1 MDSRPHNKLHIYFLP
16 MMAQGHLLPM
26 VDMARLFARRGVKAT
41 LILTPVNA
49 TLVSKT
55 INRDRELGLEI
66 TIRLISFP
74 SAEVGLPE
82 GIENGSSITSP
93 EMNQKMLK
101 VTELLQQPFENLLE
115 EDSPDCLVAAVF
127 FPWASEVATKR
138 GIPRLIFHGTGAYAL
153 SVYRKLCQHKPYKNV
168 ESDSE
173 VFVVPGLPNKITMT
187 RRQLPDHIR
196 DGTESHLTKLIE
208 KVMEAEVTSYG
219 VVINSFHE
227 LEPAYSEHYSKAIG
241 RKVWHVGPVSLCN
254 RDNEDKTHRGSTTSI
269 NEHECLTW
277 LDSKEPNSVLYVCF
291 GSLSYFSNVQLLEI
305 AMGLENSGQ
314 EFIWVV
320 RKEKKTK
327 EEEDKEK
334 WLPEGFEKR
343 LEGKGFIIRGWAPQV
358 LILDHE
364 AVGGFMT
371 HCGWNSMLEGV
382 TAGVPLVAWPLFA
395 EQFYNEKLV
404 TDVLRVGVGVGAQEW
419 CRWPEES
426 KVYVKR
432 EDIEKAVVQLMLLE
446 IAMGLE
452 NSGQEFKWVVRKEKK
467 KEEENR
473 EEWLPGRL
481 VTDILR
487 VGIGIGAQ
495 EWCRWPE
502 EGKIYV
508 KREDI
513 EKAVVQLMVC
523 EEAEGI
529 RSRARAL
536 GEMAK
541 KAVEKGGSSY
551 NYLSALLEELELKT
565 N

>member
-16 MMAQGHLLPM
+16 MMAQGHMLPM
-26 VDMARLFARRGVKAT
+26 VDMARLFVRRGVKAT

-55 INRDRELGLEI
+55 IDRDREFGFET
-66 TIRLISFP
+66 TIRLINFP

-82 GIENGSSITSP
+82 GIENQSSITSP
-93 EMNQKMLK
+93 EMSQKMLK
-101 VTELLQQPFENLLE
+101 ATELLQQPFENLLE

-153 SVYRKLCQHKPYKNV
+153 SIYRELSQHKPYKNV
-168 ESDSE
+168 KSDSE
-173 VFVVPGLPNKITMT
+173 VFVVPGLPNKITLT

-227 LEPAYSEHYSKAIG
+227 LEPAYSEHYSKATG

-254 RDNEDKTHRGSTTSI
+254 RDNEDKTHRGSTISI

-327 EEEDKEK
+327 EEEDREE

-371 HCGWNSMLEGV
+371 HCGWNSMLEGM

-432 EDIEKAVVQLMLLE
+432 EDIEKAVVH
-446 IAMGLE
+446 
-452 NSGQEFKWVVRKEKK
+452 
-467 KEEENR
+467 
-473 EEWLPGRL
+473 
-481 VTDILR
+481 
-487 VGIGIGAQ
+487 
-495 EWCRWPE
+495 
-502 EGKIYV
+502 
-508 KREDI
+508 
-513 EKAVVQLMVC
+513 LMVG

-541 KAVEKGGSSY
+541 KAIGKGGSSY
-551 NYLSALLEELELKT
+551 NDLSALLEELELNT